1 MSRVR
6 RCLVTLSLSAL
17 AAACAD
23 TATRTAPDAG
33 SARADDAA
41 PSATPDAQVTAD
53 ATGTDA
59 TGTDAAEP
67 TPDTG
72 VAASDAG
79 TPRDAGQSADAG
91 PGGAPIPLADL
102 IPAVSAAVCSAL
114 ARCCDGASIEA
125 YFAPVAQSPRWSS
138 VASRVPPTTP
148 WDAAACPALVRDVVT
163 LQPLGSW
170 VEAATR
176 GDVVYD
182 GDAARACA
190 DTLATAACGGDLRDA
205 LFDSTCF
212 GLSAPGGGTEQR
224 RMFRRTRAA
233 GQTCAPILDG
243 QGGVLFG
250 TCDPS
255 QAYCCFPSA
264 RDPSACAIRDSVPGV
279 CRAASDV
286 GEACTFLPNLQ
297 LCKTGLECGADE
309 RCAAPR
315 TAPLSLGAA
324 CWDDAAASLLGE
336 CTGGYCDI
344 GGTDACAA
352 PRADGEACT
361 APYECAG
368 EACVDSVCA
377 TSTLCTSPR

>member
-1 MSRVR
+1 MSRLR

-17 AAACAD
+17 AAACAER
-23 TATRTAPDAG
+23 ATPSAPG
-33 SARADDAA
+33 ARAGDAA
-41 PSATPDAQVTAD
+41 PSAASDAQVTPDAQITPD

-59 TGTDAAEP
+59 TEP

-72 VAASDAG
+72 VAADDAG
-79 TPRDAGQSADAG
+79 TSRDAGPSSDAG
-91 PGGAPIPLADL
+91 PGGAAIALADL
-102 IPAVSAAVCSAL
+102 VPTVSAAVCGAL

-125 YFAPVAQSPRWSS
+125 YFAPVAQGPRWSS
-138 VASRVPPTTP
+138 VASRVPPTAA
-148 WDAAACPALVRDVVT
+148 WDAAACPALLTDVVT
-163 LQPLGSW
+163 IQPLGSW
-170 VEAATR
+170 VAAATR
-176 GDVVYD
+176 GDVIYD
-182 GDAARACA
+182 GEAARACVDA
-190 DTLATAACGGDLRDA
+190 LATAACGGDIRDA

-212 GLSAPGGGTEQR
+212 GLSAPGGGPEQR

-315 TAPLSLGAA
+315 TTPLPIGAA

-361 APYECAG
+361 APNECAG
-368 EACVDSVCA
+368 EACEAGACA
-377 TSTLCTSPR
+377 ASRLCTAPR

>member
-1 MSRVR
+1 MSRLR
-6 RCLVTLSLSAL
+6 RCLVTLTLSML
-17 AAACAD
+17 AAACAE
-23 TATRTAPDAG
+23 RSAPDTG
-33 SARADDAA
+33 ARDATPSIAEDAA
-41 PSATPDAQVTAD
+41 PSPSLDARAAADAEPADAQVLAPDGGSGARDAEPLD
-53 ATGTDA
+53 ATTRVD
-59 TGTDAAEP
+59 
-67 TPDTG
+67 
-72 VAASDAG
+72 
-79 TPRDAGQSADAG
+79 
-91 PGGAPIPLADL
+91 GGASGAPVPLADL
-102 IPAVSAAVCSAL
+102 IPTVSAAVCGAL
-114 ARCCDGASIEA
+114 ARCCDEASRAA
-125 YFAPVAQSPRWSS
+125 YFAPVAQGPRWSS
-138 VASRVPPTTP
+138 VAARVPPAAT
-148 WDAAACPALVRDVVT
+148 WDAAACPALLTDVVT
-163 LQPLGSW
+163 IQPLGSW
-170 VEAATR
+170 VAAATR
-176 GDVVYD
+176 GEVTYD
-182 GDAARACA
+182 GEAARACV

-205 LFDSTCF
+205 LFDGTCF
-212 GLSAPGGGTEQR
+212 GLSAPGGGAEQR
-224 RMFRRTRAA
+224 RMFRRTRGA

-264 RDPSACAIRDSVPGV
+264 RDPSACAIRDTVPGV

-315 TAPLSLGAA
+315 TAPLPLGAP

-344 GGTDACAA
+344 GATNRCAA

-368 EACVDSVCA
+368 EACEGGVC
-377 TSTLCTSPR
+377 TPSTLCTMAR